1 MTDAPPP
8 LEVLPEDWTRALAVA
23 AHPDDFEYGMASA
36 VAKWTAARKSV
47 SYLLVTRGEAGLAIP
62 PDEAGPLRE
71 DEERR
76 SAAVVGVERVAFLDY
91 RDGVVEYGLPLRRD
105 IARAVRQN
113 RPEVVLTIN
122 HRDTWGG
129 PSFNMADHRNVGL
142 AVLDGVRD
150 AANPWIFP
158 ELIDEGLEPWSGVAM
173 VCVSASP
180 QSTHA
185 TDVTGYLDRGIAS
198 LREHARYLEHVGADA
213 DSFLRSG
220 AEATGARLGT
230 QHAVSFEVIRP

>member
-1 MTDAPPP
+1 VSDAGLAP
-8 LEVLPEDWTRALAVA
+8 LEALPDDWTSGLAIA

-36 VAKWTAARKSV
+36 VSKWTGQGKQV
-47 SYLLVTRGEAGLAIP
+47 TYVLVTRGEAGLDIP
-62 PDEAGPLRE
+62 PDEAGALRE

-76 SAAVVGVERVAFLDY
+76 SAAVVGVDDVTFLDY

-105 IARAVRQN
+105 MARAVRRA
-113 RPEVVLTIN
+113 RPDVVLTLN

-158 ELIDEGLEPWSGVAM
+158 ELMDEGLDPWNAVTM
-173 VCVSASP
+173 VCLAGSP
-180 QSTHA
+180 QATHA
-185 TDVTGYLDRGIAS
+185 VNVTGYLAKAGGTKANGRDI
-198 LREHARYLEHVGADA
+198 
-213 DSFLRSG
+213 SFKDGQKLFLGSSG
-220 AEATGARLGT
+220 TGAPFDPER
-230 QHAVSFEVIRP
+230 QKKP